1 MRVLLLLS
9 CLMSTALPVA
19 AQFLHRARL
28 HIPDLPGYHTL
39 KCDFHVHT
47 VFSDGEVWPE
57 SSIREAWAEGLDAL
71 AFTDH
76 IEWLPHRADVDSGY
90 NRAWEISRNQ
100 AEAMGVIVFNGA
112 EITREMPMGH
122 LNAIGLQDASELLV
136 RDSLA
141 AAAIAHQQGAFLIYN
156 HPYDSL
162 SWTSV
167 HTQLL
172 RQGMLGGIEV
182 VNENVYSPW
191 AHRWCLEHDLA
202 MIGTSD
208 THYPLSMLYE
218 TSGFPYRSMTLV
230 FARTRD
236 EAGILEALQARRTA
250 VLYKGTVI
258 GREAQLRPLAEA
270 SLQVQPHFFIDL
282 ASDYSEGYYLIE
294 NLSSIPIRIK
304 VLQAPA
310 MLSMD
315 REFIIPAGKTAAM
328 WVSLQYGNGID
339 SPQPGRY
346 SFSVPCEISN
356 FLLAPGQAMP
366 YSLPM
371 EVEIR

>member
-1 MRVLLLLS
+1 MRLLLLFPLLLS
-9 CLMSTALPVA
+9 AALPAA
-19 AQFLHRARL
+19 AQFLHRAAL

-57 SSIREAWAEGLDAL
+57 SRIREAWAEGLDAF

-90 NRAWEISRNQ
+90 NRAWQIGRSL
-100 AEAMGVIVFNGA
+100 AEAMGLIVFNGA

-122 LNAIGLQDASELLV
+122 LNAIGLRDASALLL

-141 AAAIAHQQGAFLIYN
+141 EVAAAHRQGAFLIYN

-162 SWTSV
+162 SWTSI
-167 HTQLL
+167 HDQLL
-172 RQGMLGGIEV
+172 KQGMLGGIEV
-182 VNENVYSPW
+182 VNENEYSPW
-191 AHRWCLEHDLA
+191 AHRWCLEKNLA

-208 THYPLSMLYE
+208 THYPLSLLYE

-236 EAGILEALQARRTA
+236 EAGIQEALRARRTA

-258 GREAQLRPLAEA
+258 GREAQLRPLADS
-270 SLQVQPHFFIDL
+270 SLRVQPKLFIDL
-282 ASDYSEGYYLIE
+282 ASDYWEGYYLIE
-294 NLSSIPIRIK
+294 NRSSIPFRIRVK
-304 VLQAPA
+304 QAPA

-315 REFIIPAGKTAAM
+315 REFTIPAGKTAAM
-328 WVSLQYGNGID
+328 WVSLQYGAGTEK
-339 SPQPGRY
+339 PRPGRY
-346 SFSVPCEISN
+346 SFSIPCEISN
-356 FLLAPGQAMP
+356 FILAPGQGMP
-366 YSLPM
+366 YTLPM